1 MDIKYDGKLVIS
13 TGLSADSS
21 RWRNEETTWSA
32 LVDKLSSVVRTKETL
47 EQYLRATRAEQM
59 RIKDIGGFVGG
70 YINGNKRKA
79 SNIRYRQIITLDI
92 DFGYKDLW
100 FDFGML
106 YNNAAL
112 IHATH
117 KSSDTNPRYR
127 LVMPLDREV
136 STEEYMAIA
145 RKVASN
151 IGMRYFDK
159 STFQINRLM
168 FWPSCPSDVDYYCEV
183 QDGPW
188 LSADEVL
195 SSYINWQDV
204 TEWPMASDENDEISL
219 SAKKQENP
227 LEKKGI
233 VGLFCRAYD
242 INEAIEA
249 FLSDEY
255 VEAGEGRYTYLK
267 GTTAAGLVVYDDLF
281 AYSHHGTDPAGGRLC
296 NAFDLVRIHKF
307 GHLDGNNRQSKAE
320 SELKSFKEMELFAS
334 NDKKVKRVIAEE
346 SFERAKQE
354 FGFVE
359 DDMQA
364 EAEEVDT
371 SWVEGLEVDTKG
383 KYLSTAQNINLILQN
398 DAILKKALLFNRFDS
413 RRYIGRSLPW
423 RKLEGKDPEPLK
435 DVDYSGIRN
444 YIESV
449 YGIVA
454 VGKIDDA
461 MALEFEKNSYHP
473 IQDYIKAQKWDG
485 KPRVDTLL
493 IDYFGADDNVYTRA
507 AIRKTLCAAVARVF
521 RPGTKFDTV
530 LVFVGT
536 QGEFKSTF
544 IRKLGVKWFSD
555 TLTTVQGK
563 EAFEQIQSAW
573 LIEIAELSSLKKAEV
588 ETIKQFI
595 SKQEDIFRPAYG
607 RTVEIFRRQ
616 CVFLGT
622 TNDKDFLRD
631 PTGNRRFNPIDVRMS
646 RVKKSVVNDLTEYEV
661 GQIWAEAYQM
671 YLSGEKLYFEG
682 EEERIANRERTHHY
696 ANDERTGIVEEYL
709 NQLYPENW
717 DNLNEYERKDWLE
730 DPLRAQGVK
739 PKMYTCVAEIW
750 CECMGRSK
758 TEMSR
763 YNTREINDMMRTLD
777 EWEYVNST
785 RTFPIY
791 GKQKYYQRKLM

>member
-1 MDIKYDGKLVIS
+1 MEVKYDGKLVIS

-21 RWRNEETTWSA
+21 KWRNEEITWGS
-32 LVDKLSSVVRTKETL
+32 LIDKLQTVVRTRETL
-47 EQYLRATRAEQM
+47 DQYLKATREEQM

-79 SNIRYRQIITLDI
+79 TNILYRQIITLDI

-100 FDFGML
+100 FDFTMQYG
-106 YNNAAL
+106 NAAL

-117 KSSDTNPRYR
+117 KSSESNPRYR
-127 LVMPLDREV
+127 LIMPLDREV

-145 RKVASN
+145 RRIAGN
-151 IGMRYFDK
+151 IGMRYFDR

-168 FWPSCPSDVDYYCEV
+168 FWPSCPIDVKYYCEV

-188 LSADEVL
+188 LNADKVL
-195 SSYINWQDV
+195 GSYLNWKDV
-204 TEWPMASDENDEISL
+204 TEWPMASDENDPISL

-227 LEKKGI
+227 LDKKGI

-242 INEAIEA
+242 IKEAIDT
-249 FLSDEY
+249 FLSDDY
-255 VEAGEGRYTYLK
+255 VEAGEGRYTYTK
-267 GTTAAGLVVYDDLF
+267 GSTAAGLVVYDDVF

-307 GHLDGNNRQSKAE
+307 GHLDANSKQKTE
-320 SELKSFKEMELFAS
+320 TELKSYKEMEIFAS
-334 NDKKVKRVIAEE
+334 NDSKVKRVIAEE
-346 SFERAKQE
+346 NFERAKKE
-354 FGFVE
+354 FSIPDE
-359 DDMQA
+359 DFA
-364 EAEEVDT
+364 FEEEDR
-371 SWVEGLEVDTKG
+371 SWVEGLDVDTKG
-383 KYLSTAQNINLILQN
+383 KYLSTATNINLILQN
-398 DAILKKALLFNRFDS
+398 DAILKKALMFNRFDN

-423 RKLEGKDPEPLK
+423 RKLQTGDPEPLR

-461 MALEFEKNSYHP
+461 MALEFEKNSFHP
-473 IQDYIKAQKWDG
+473 IQDYILSLKWDG
-485 KPRVDTLL
+485 KHRVDTLL

-507 AIRKTLCAAVARVF
+507 AMRKTLCAAVARVF
-521 RPGTKFDTV
+521 CPGTKFDTV
-530 LVFVGT
+530 LVLVGT

-607 RTVEIFRRQ
+607 RTVEIFKRQ
-616 CVFLGT
+616 CVFFGT

-631 PTGNRRFNPIDVRMS
+631 PTGNRRFNPIDVKMS
-646 RVKKSVVNDLTEYEV
+646 RVKKSVTEDLTEEEV
-661 GQIWAEAYQM
+661 AQIWAEAYQL
-671 YLSGEKLYFEG
+671 YLGGEKLYLVG
-682 EEERIANRERTHHY
+682 EEDRIANKERRIHSVS
-696 ANDERTGIVEEYL
+696 DERTGIIEEYL

-717 DNLNEYERKDWLE
+717 GKMNEYERADWLG
-730 DPLRAQGVK
+730 DPLHEEGK
-739 PKMYTCVAEIW
+739 DMKMYTCVAEIW
-750 CECMGRSK
+750 CECLGRNK
-758 TEMSR
+758 NDMSR
-763 YNTREINDMMRTLD
+763 YNTREINDMMHTLD

-791 GKQKYYQRKLM
+791 GKQKYYQRKLI

>member
-1 MDIKYDGKLVIS
+1 MDIKNDGKLVIS

-21 RWRNEETTWSA
+21 RWRNEQVMWSD
-32 LVDKLSSVVRTKETL
+32 LVEKLSSVVRTKETL
-47 EQYLRATRAEQM
+47 DQYLRATRAEQM

-79 SNIRYRQIITLDI
+79 SNILYRQIVTLDI

-100 FDFGML
+100 SDFTMY

-117 KSSDTNPRYR
+117 KSSDANPRYR

-145 RKVASN
+145 RRIADT

-168 FWPSCPSDVDYYCEV
+168 FWPSCPSDVEFYCEV

-188 LSADEVL
+188 LSADAVL
-195 SSYINWQDV
+195 SSYLNWRDV

-242 INEAIEA
+242 IKEAIET

-255 VEAGEGRYTYLK
+255 VEAGEDRYTYVK
-267 GTTAAGLVVYDDLF
+267 GTTAAGLVIYEDLF

-307 GHLDGNNRQSKAE
+307 GHLDGSNRQSKAE

-334 NDKKVKRVIAEE
+334 NDKRVKRVIAEE

-354 FGFVE
+354 FGLSEE
-359 DDMQA
+359 DMPQS
-364 EAEEVDT
+364 AEEEDT

-398 DAILKKALLFNRFDS
+398 DSLLKKSLMFNRFDS

-423 RKLEGKDPEPLK
+423 RRLQSEDPEPLK

-461 MALEFEKNSYHP
+461 MALEFERNSYHP

-521 RPGTKFDTV
+521 CPGTKFDTV

-607 RTVEIFRRQ
+607 RTVEVFRRQ
-616 CVFLGT
+616 CVFFGT

-646 RVKKSVVNDLTEYEV
+646 RVKKSVIDDLTEYEV

-671 YLSGEKLYFEG
+671 YLNGEKLYLIG
-682 EEERIANRERTHHY
+682 EEEKIANRERTHHY
-696 ANDERTGIVEEYL
+696 ASDERTGIVEEYL
-709 NQLYPENW
+709 NQLYPDNW
-717 DNLNEYERKDWLE
+717 DKMSEYERKDWLS
-730 DPLRAQGVK
+730 DPLHEAGSK
-739 PKMYTCVAEIW
+739 AKMYTCVAEIW
-750 CECMGRSK
+750 CECLGRNK
-758 TEMSR
+758 NDMSR
-763 YNTREINDMMRTLD
+763 YNTREINDIMHTLG

-785 RTFPIY
+785 RSFPIY